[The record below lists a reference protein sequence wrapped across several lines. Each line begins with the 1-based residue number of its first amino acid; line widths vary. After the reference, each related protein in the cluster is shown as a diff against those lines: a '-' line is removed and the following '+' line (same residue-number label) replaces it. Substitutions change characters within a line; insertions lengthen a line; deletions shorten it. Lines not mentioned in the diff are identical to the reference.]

1 MKVLVVNNQNK
12 DIPLNFDSIFKR
24 NGVEYEI
31 IHYSQITD
39 QLDDSAFDTVIL
51 TGTDLA
57 PHLNK
62 ELFAGEISFIKKSKL
77 PILGIC
83 GGFLILAI
91 AFDAEILQL
100 NKAQYGKKKV
110 NIVNHDSIFDGLDS
124 QITLFVKHQYSLK
137 HEVKGFETLAYSEEG
152 HLIYVIKHLSERIIY
167 GFQPHPERRNDGDI
181 IMENFFKK
189 IEQVIY
195 TKQYEKHKYQ

>member
-31 IHYSQITD
+31 INYTRVTHQT
-39 QLDDSAFDTVIL
+39 DDSGFDAVIL

-57 PHLNK
+57 PHLHQ

-77 PILGIC
+77 PVLGIC

-91 AFDAEILQL
+91 AFDTEILQL
-100 NKAQYGKKKV
+100 SKAQYGKKKV
-110 NIVNHDSIFDGLDS
+110 NIVKHDAIFEGLDS
-124 QITLFVKHQYSLK
+124 QITLFVKHQYTLK
-137 HEVKGFETLAYSEEG
+137 NEVKGFETLAYSEED
-152 HLIYVIKHLSERIIY
+152 HLIYAIKHLGERIMY
-167 GFQPHPERRNDGDI
+167 GFQPHPERRNDGDV

-189 IEQVIY
+189 IEQVIN
-195 TKQYEKHKYQ
+195 TKQYEKHGD